1 MRCFPILLVAL
12 ICTAAHPAAGQAP
25 LAQSGAP
32 LSESGASPATPV
44 MVSAAQVYL
53 ACRSDL
59 SAPAASALRSF
70 CNDLRLPNR
79 LEEVLNIGKQWTG
92 VTPPLPADIESAAR
106 DAVKPAQREGDAL
119 LQGLSPFLGGV
130 TFGLDS
136 AVIRPGVG
144 VIVDSMAAGLLRELA
159 AEPGKVFRVR
169 GYADARLRGDT
180 NEDAVLAYQR
190 ALALREALAQRG
202 VPLANMVP
210 DYQVLNRQ
218 VVLNQAQ
225 RVAPHGPGGRN
236 ADADLGLARQA
247 AVLPEQPSAP
257 ASTGSANSSTPAI
270 SGLDPGSLALALTD
284 ALIERADRELQQFV
298 LASAAEKI
306 CERARELLEQTC
318 RYFEGGLNATYQPS
332 TMTLQS
338 TIRSDVQ
345 RLPETALMMAWRV
358 QFAGPLAQDDEARQK
373 ALLAW
378 YLLRTIDRVRRGED
392 AIEVVGGLHT
402 WALPQIGAI
411 QNQVKFPAVEFV
423 QNFSRLTSILDTARV
438 QLTQVAS
445 GVEINADTALLYS
458 LKALAVQRPEI
469 RTRIDQLVEAWAAV
483 EQHTKTMRALR
494 TSILAARDSARAK
507 DRAVLYTEF
516 LNTAGSLVLAAA
528 ERGLDPA
535 QRAEFVTG
543 FDNVRALTTA
553 VGAGEYRVA
562 VHRLADLLTEYDLEA
577 RPDGWNHC
585 GVPKPA
591 APVAANGAAPAPPK
605 ECGQLPGLRV
615 LSLVVDVSEAENQ
628 QALNSAFR
636 RFVGQGGSFR
646 RKRQGTGSYLF
657 ANAYVG
663 LGGGFE
669 TVQLTDGEA
678 GTSDD
683 EPTSRYIGVSLPVG
697 AEFGTPLGSG
707 WSASIFVPI
716 MISEPWPHNGLAWRK
731 RLRMSVQTGYPSS

>member
-136 AVIRPGVG
+136 AVIRPSAG

-202 VPLANMVP
+202 VPLANMAP

-247 AVLPEQPSAP
+247 AVLPEQPSAL
-257 ASTGSANSSTPAI
+257 AATGSATSSTQAI

-306 CERARELLEQTC
+306 CERARDLLEQTC
-318 RYFEGGLNATYQPS
+318 RYFADGNVTYQPS
-332 TMTLQS
+332 TTTLQS

-345 RLPETALMMAWRV
+345 RLPEAALLMAWRV
-358 QFAGPLAQDDEARQK
+358 QFAGPLAADDEARQK

-392 AIEVVGGLHT
+392 AIEVVGGLHA
-402 WALPQIGAI
+402 WALPQIGTI
-411 QNQVKFPAVEFV
+411 QDHVKFPAVEFV

-445 GVEINADTALLYS
+445 GVEVSADTALLYS

-469 RTRIDQLVEAWAAV
+469 RTRIAQLVEAWAAV

-528 ERGLDPA
+528 EHGLNPA
-535 QRAEFVTG
+535 QRTEFVTG
-543 FDNVRALTTA
+543 FDNVRAL
-553 VGAGEYRVA
+553 
-562 VHRLADLLTEYDLEA
+562 
-577 RPDGWNHC
+577 
-585 GVPKPA
+585 
-591 APVAANGAAPAPPK
+591 
-605 ECGQLPGLRV
+605 
-615 LSLVVDVSEAENQ
+615 
-628 QALNSAFR
+628 
-636 RFVGQGGSFR
+636 
-646 RKRQGTGSYLF
+646 
-657 ANAYVG
+657 
-663 LGGGFE
+663 
-669 TVQLTDGEA
+669 
-678 GTSDD
+678 
-683 EPTSRYIGVSLPVG
+683 
-697 AEFGTPLGSG
+697 
-707 WSASIFVPI
+707 
-716 MISEPWPHNGLAWRK
+716 
-731 RLRMSVQTGYPSS
+731 